1 MKTTLSL
8 LIFAILVPIQLFI
21 PASMIL
27 GQETAL
33 AKGTEYKLRSR
44 PVDPYDAFRGRYVRL
59 YLDHPE
65 FKLSAPRPLTER
77 LNAYALLDR
86 DAEGFGIIKDV
97 VFEKP
102 EGTNYLKIHI
112 GPAYRHGS
120 QVTWPFDR
128 YYMEESKAP
137 RAERIHQSRN
147 NDAKAHI
154 TVRIYKGTGVITGL
168 YVDDIPIEEKL
179 KQAELADTPDS

>member
-8 LIFAILVPIQLFI
+8 LIFAVLVPIQLFV

-27 GQETAL
+27 EQETAL
-33 AKGTEYKLRSR
+33 AKGTEYKLRSQ

-59 YLDHPE
+59 YLDQPE
-65 FKLSAPRPLTER
+65 FKVPPTQQLKDRQ
-77 LNAYALLDR
+77 NAYALLDK

-102 EGTNYLKIHI
+102 EGTEYLTIHV
-112 GPAYRHGS
+112 GPAYRGGS
-120 QVTWPFDR
+120 RVTWPFDR

-137 RAERIHQSRN
+137 KADRLYQSRN
-147 NDAKAHI
+147 NNANAHI

-168 YVDDIPIEEKL
+168 YIDDIPIEEKL
-179 KQAELADTPDS
+179 KKTE